1 MQVGQ
6 GLDWYLYIRVFLNH
20 STGMSTVSQNI
31 DMALILLSFSWLS
44 PSKSS

>member
-1 MQVGQ
+1 MQVRQ

-20 STGMSTVSQNI
+20 ATGMATVSQNI